1 MDAQPEATLADDE
14 AQLAAFALDLGD
26 RIEAAIPDWVER
38 SLRARGGAAFDAVA
52 AADVAAATAEEVMSP
67 LRMVLAADVDRAA
80 GSPLAALRTG
90 VGPMTRCLDA
100 WGVPR
105 PMRDEFHQR
114 QFPNDPFELG
124 PAAFGEVDPSLHEP
138 GLVWGAARAHVHLR
152 RRREAGGG

>member
-52 AADVAAATAEEVMSP
+52 AADVAAATAEEIMSP
-67 LRMVLAADVDRAA
+67 LRVVLAADVDRAA
-80 GSPLAALRTG
+80 GSPLAALRMG

-100 WGVPR
+100 WGVQR

-124 PAAFGEVDPSLHEP
+124 PAAFSEVDPSLHEP

-152 RRREAGGG
+152 RRREASGG